1 MDYGKFVEA
10 LKSGDSKEL
19 ESLYAEAFE
28 ILCRFL
34 RTTMRADHQDAQD
47 CAQHALVMTMERLR
61 KGAIRE
67 PDNIYSYLLQSAK
80 NRYMRMS
87 YESERN
93 NFQDNI
99 ERYVPVQEQMDHL
112 VSEEKKNA
120 LQSCLA
126 KLDEPSREFILFWLE
141 HPEARSGAIARQF
154 NISVNNVWTKRHRLV
169 KKLGECVRKKIN
181 K

>member
-1 MDYGKFVEA
+1 MDFDKFAEA
-10 LKSGDSKEL
+10 LKSEDSKKL

-34 RTTMRADHQDAQD
+34 RTTMGADHQDAQD

-67 PDNIYSYLLQSAK
+67 PENIYSYLLQSAK
-80 NRYMRMS
+80 NRYMRIS

-99 ERYVPVQEQMDHL
+99 ERYVPVQEQIDHL
-112 VSEEKKNA
+112 VSEERKNA
-120 LQSCLA
+120 LQACLA
-126 KLDEPSREFILFWLE
+126 MLDESSREFIFYWLE
-141 HPEARSGAIARQF
+141 HPDARSGTVARHF